1 MPKIDKPK
9 REDDRPSSEKPADQA
24 GTVPSSDA
32 PLVDSALA
40 GIRDRRA
47 RQAAAVGT
55 GRSRRAKSDN

>member
-9 REDDRPSSEKPADQA
+9 RDDDHPEKSPDDATIVA
-24 GTVPSSDA
+24 SSDA

-40 GIRDRRA
+40 GIREKRA

-55 GRSRRAKSDN
+55 ARPRRGNSGF